1 MNVNSSFDNFNNFN
15 IQVNYSDD
23 GLKTPEK
30 IGQILN
36 DKTTVKIPNIKKYL
50 TDSET
55 VNEMVKKNY
64 NEYKKNKKNINKI
77 YNGWVHPELNTPND
91 VNLNKCTC
99 KNCGNIVNIVDIDTI
114 NLKKETSYF

>member
-50 TDSET
+50 TNSET

-64 NEYKKNKKNINKI
+64 NEYKIRQNFGRNLSWRIN
-77 YNGWVHPELNTPND
+77 
-91 VNLNKCTC
+91 
-99 KNCGNIVNIVDIDTI
+99 
-114 NLKKETSYF
+114 